1 MKIGT
6 DLQEHLAKLAKDCA
20 RLVAWT
26 SKAPDFT
33 EAPPSVAWSLR
44 KWRGFHPECG
54 EKPMEKLG
62 KFGGFDRLGRS
73 GGIKTLVISQ
83 KMTHF

>member
-33 EAPPSVAWSLR
+33 AEPSVAWSVR

-54 EKPMEKLG
+54 EKPMEKLA
-62 KFGGFDRLGRS
+62 KFGGFDRL